1 MRAVGRYDRKGVL
14 AEQELRISDFADAG
28 TGMVEHQLPASMTVL
43 GNKLVFRQMLTG
55 NKRNIFHKVANIP
68 PINSIFYNN
77 YTMFWVQN
85 QVNFEKERKKRGYY
99 FSANCNSKLQ

>member
-14 AEQELRISDFADAG
+14 AEQKLRISDFADAG
-28 TGMVEHQLPASMTVL
+28 TGMVEYQLPASMTVL

-55 NKRNIFHKVANIP
+55 NKKNIFHKVANIL

-77 YTMFWVQN
+77 YTMFLAQK
-85 QVNFEKERKKRGYY
+85 QVNFENKMQKR
-99 FSANCNSKLQ
+99 